1 MWQIFSDPFI
11 CCLPLLRV
19 VGFPGRSAGKE
30 SACNARED
38 SSISRSGRSPGDG
51 IGYPLQHS
59 WASLAAQTIKNMPTM
74 WETWVRSLG
83 WEDPLEVGMAT
94 HSSSLAWRIP
104 MDKGAWQ
111 AVQSMGWQRV
121 VHN

>member
-59 WASLAAQTIKNMPTM
+59 WASLMAQMVNNLHAM
-74 WETWVRSLG
+74 WKTWAQPLG
-83 WEDPLEVGMAT
+83 KEDPLEESTAT
-94 HSSSLAWRIP
+94 HSVILAWRIP
-104 MDKGAWQ
+104 TDREAWQ
-111 AVQSMGWQRV
+111 AI
-121 VHN
+121 VHWDVKSGT